1 MENILINQENNELNA
16 KVENNV
22 ENQVEN
28 NIETE
33 VTEEKQNQFLQ
44 TTIGKKINTAI
55 DIVLKAILPDMIE
68 EQIIDIKNTMLN
80 SGLKEGINCAINS
93 AIDLGK
99 SAIGIATGNFENL
112 SQVHT
117 AIKKGGIIDSIS
129 EVINNVVSQASKNKL
144 ISTNTSK
151 LIKKGKN
158 AILDTISDNI
168 EDKFL
173 DELKSLEKVS
183 KYISNWN
190 NYYNSKDI
198 EGMEKEYNKIKKQIK
213 TITPLQN
220 TLDEVKKIENM
231 HTLLKNKGVD
241 YELSEV
247 EKELIN
253 RLK

>member
-1 MENILINQENNELNA
+1 MENILISQKN
-16 KVENNV
+16 VEIGNNV
-22 ENQVEN
+22 E
-28 NIETE
+28 TE
-33 VTEEKQNQFLQ
+33 ITEEKQNKFLQ
-44 TTIGKKINTAI
+44 TTIGKTINTAI
-55 DIVLKAILPDMIE
+55 DIGLQAILPDFIE

-99 SAIGIATGNFENL
+99 SAIGIATGSFENL

-129 EVINNVVSQASKNKL
+129 EVINNALNQASRNKL

-198 EGMEKEYNKIKKQIK
+198 NGMEKEYNKIKKQIK

-231 HTLLKNKGVD
+231 HTLLKNKGID
-241 YELSEV
+241 YELSDV